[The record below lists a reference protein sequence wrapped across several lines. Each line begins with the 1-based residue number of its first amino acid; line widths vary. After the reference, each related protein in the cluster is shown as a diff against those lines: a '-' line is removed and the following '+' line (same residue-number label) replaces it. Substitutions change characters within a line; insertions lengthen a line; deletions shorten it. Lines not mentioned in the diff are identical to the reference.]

1 MSVSLDKTSSKCSGR
16 LSRLLIAV
24 AVLNLFDLIST
35 YWLISLHGNAI
46 ELNPLMRTLFEFSPE
61 AAVSFKLVLLASYLV
76 LISLAARR
84 NYSFAYRGTQVVV
97 VIYSLAAVAHL
108 VFYYQHALLW

>member
-1 MSVSLDKTSSKCSGR
+1 MTVSLNKTSSKFPGR
-16 LSRLLIAV
+16 LSRLLLAV
-24 AVLNLFDLIST
+24 TVLNIFDLVST
-35 YWLISLHGNAI
+35 YWLVSLHGNAI
-46 ELNPLMRTLFEFSPE
+46 EFNPLMRILFEVSP
-61 AAVSFKLVLLASYLV
+61 AAAASFKLALLASYLI
-76 LISLAARR
+76 LIPLAARK